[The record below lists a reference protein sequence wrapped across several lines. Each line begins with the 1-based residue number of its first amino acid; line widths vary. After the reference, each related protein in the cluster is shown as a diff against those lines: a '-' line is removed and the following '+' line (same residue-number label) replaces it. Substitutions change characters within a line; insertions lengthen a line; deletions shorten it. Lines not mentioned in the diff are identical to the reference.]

1 MASLDKT
8 IQETLLGRLQALPPE
23 KLQALDME
31 FGPNAA
37 QVMLY
42 DILPELDFLL
52 LENVSSLE
60 GHQYQPERVLAHV
73 GQQEQMMAQEQAMAE
88 EQMMAQDAMM
98 AQEQAMAPPPQD
110 PMMAPQDPM
119 MAPPPPAG
127 ALPPAMPEQPPQAP
141 MGALGGMVASS

>member
-23 KLQALDME
+23 KLQAFDME
-31 FGPNAA
+31 IGPNAA

-98 AQEQAMAPPPQD
+98 SPEQAMAPP
-110 PMMAPQDPM
+110 PQDPM